1 MAVVDMTTF
10 GLQGQQA
17 FAERMQTLAQAKNAE
32 ATAKVNEVNAQT
44 GIFELAQA
52 ERMADLDA
60 RAAASLQALAAG
72 ERPAGSG
79 VELDPS
85 SAASPHEHLGRFYLQ
100 AGAVERGTALL
111 NDAHKIRKEEA
122 DMENDKWLAQERR
135 LNNIQK
141 GAEIVSQN
149 LGIARNESE
158 WRLGLRRVREAVD
171 QGLFVMEPELLQ
183 QLEDMPYDPEAAAYF
198 NQAAID
204 AKGRAELELR
214 QESEARQAAV
224 AAAQLAQGA
233 TRVQIS
239 AARLEETR
247 RHNAN
252 MEKFA
257 GRGTNANTEVT
268 ATARDAMAA
277 RLVAGPMAQIAD
289 PITGK
294 LVDRNSSIVQDMA
307 IRLEEDARILLN
319 RVPGLTMDQARERAV
334 QQAIQAG
341 EIVQGT
347 PDTSSIPFRDNSTP
361 GSVKR
366 SSARDQVG
374 PMPVPDDPALLEVD
388 KEYYNAEG
396 RRAVWTGTGFRAVQ

>member
-1 MAVVDMTTF
+1 MI
-10 GLQGQQA
+10 GLRGQQA
-17 FAERMQTLAQAKNAE
+17 FAERMQTLAQAENTQ
-32 ATAKVNEVNAQT
+32 ATAEVNRVNALAGQ
-44 GIFELAQA
+44 FELDQTQ
-52 ERMADLDA
+52 RMADLDA

-85 SAASPHEHLGRFYLQ
+85 SAASPHEHLGQFYLQ

-135 LNNIQK
+135 LNNIIK
-141 GAEIVSQN
+141 GTEVVGNI
-149 LGIARNESE
+149 LGSVKNESE
-158 WRLGLRRVREAVD
+158 MRLGLREIRNAVES
-171 QGLFVMEPELLQ
+171 GVFVMGPELLEH
-183 QLEDMPYDPEAAAYF
+183 LENMPYSPEIPAFFSAR
-198 NQAAID
+198 AID

-252 MEKFA
+252 MEKVA
-257 GRGTNANTEVT
+257 GRGTTASTEVT

-277 RLVAGPMAQIAD
+277 RLVAGPMANFVD
-289 PITGK
+289 PINNKAVT
-294 LVDRNSSIVQDMA
+294 RASSIVQDMA

-334 QQAIQAG
+334 QQAIQSG
-341 EIVQGT
+341 EIVEGKA
-347 PDTSSIPFRDNSTP
+347 DTSLPFWPSNAEP
-361 GSVKR
+361 GST
-366 SSARDQVG
+366 ARNPGRDAAG
-374 PMPVPDDPALLEVD
+374 AIPVPEDPKMLVL
-388 KEYYNAEG
+388 G
-396 RRAVWTGTGFRAVQ
+396 RKYFNDQGDEAIWTGTGFRAVQ

>member
-1 MAVVDMTTF
+1 MAFVDMSMI
-10 GLQGQQA
+10 GLRGQQA
-17 FAERMQTLAQAKNAE
+17 FAERMQTLGQAKNAE

-135 LNNIQK
+135 LSNIQK

-158 WRLGLRRVREAVD
+158 WQLGLRRVRDAVD

-204 AKGRAELELR
+204 AKGRADLELR

-224 AAAQLAQGA
+224 ADAQLAQGA
-233 TRVQIS
+233 TRVQIA
-239 AARLEETR
+239 AARLEEAR
-247 RHNAN
+247 KHNAN
-252 MEKFA
+252 MEKVA
-257 GRGTNANTEVT
+257 GRGTTANTEVT

-277 RLVAGPMAQIAD
+277 RLIAGPMAQIVD

-341 EIVQGT
+341 EIVEGK

-366 SSARDQVG
+366 NPARDSNLPKPIPGSANDLVVG
-374 PMPVPDDPALLEVD
+374 ELYMTADGP
-388 KEYYNAEG
+388 
-396 RRAVWTGTGFRAVQ
+396 GTWDGDGFVIE

>member
-1 MAVVDMTTF
+1 MAVVDMTAF

-17 FAERMQTLAQAKNAE
+17 FAERMQTLAQAENLR
-32 ATAKVNEVNAQT
+32 ATAKVNEVNAQA
-44 GIFELAQA
+44 GLFELAQA

-135 LNNIQK
+135 LNNIIK
-141 GAEIVSQN
+141 GTEVVGNI
-149 LGIARNESE
+149 LGSVKNESE
-158 WRLGLRRVREAVD
+158 MRLGLREIRNAVES
-171 QGLFVMEPELLQ
+171 GVFVMEPELLE
-183 QLEDMPYDPEAAAYF
+183 QLENMPYSPEIPAFFSAR
-198 NQAAID
+198 AID

-233 TRVQIS
+233 TRVQIA

-252 MEKFA
+252 MEKVA
-257 GRGTNANTEVT
+257 GRGTTASTEVT

-277 RLVAGPMAQIAD
+277 RLIAGPMAQIAD

-341 EIVQGT
+341 EIVQGK
-347 PDTSSIPFRDNSTP
+347 PDTSLIPFWDNSTP

-366 SSARDQVG
+366 NPARDSNLPKPIPGNASDLVVG
-374 PMPVPDDPALLEVD
+374 ELYMTADGPGIWDGD
-388 KEYYNAEG
+388 
-396 RRAVWTGTGFRAVQ
+396 GFVIE

>member
-1 MAVVDMTTF
+1 MAVVDMTGF

-32 ATAKVNEVNAQT
+32 ATARVNEVNAQT

-72 ERPAGSG
+72 ERPAGPG

-122 DMENDKWLAQERR
+122 GMENDKWMAQERR
-135 LNNIQK
+135 LSNIQK

-158 WRLGLRRVREAVD
+158 WQLGLRRVRDAVD
-171 QGLFVMEPELLQ
+171 QGLFVMDPELLD
-183 QLEDMPYDPEAAAYF
+183 QLESIPYDPEAAAYF

-233 TRVQIS
+233 TRVQIA

-252 MEKFA
+252 MEKVA
-257 GRGTNANTEVT
+257 GRGTTASTEVT

-277 RLVAGPMAQIAD
+277 RLIAGPMAQIAD

-341 EIVQGT
+341 EIVPGK
-347 PDTSSIPFRDNSTP
+347 PDTAWIGNNAEAGGTSRSAGRD
-361 GSVKR
+361 
-366 SSARDQVG
+366 AAG
-374 PMPVPDDPALLEVD
+374 PTPVPDDPKMLVVGR
-388 KEYYNAEG
+388 EYVNAEG
-396 RRAVWTGTGFRAVQ
+396 LKAVWTGTGFRAVQ